1 MNLLEQA
8 AHLIHL
14 DVCRPEDF
22 RAGGEV
28 VYNGDG
34 KNFKADKLFQLTLS
48 FFVVEGFG
56 KVVHCVF
63 VFVGKFPPIGTH
75 LADADDVRLFET
87 VGQRV
92 QFFVDQ
98 DQVVEV

>member
-1 MNLLEQA
+1 MNLLKQT

-22 RAGGEV
+22 RAGGKV
-28 VYNGDG
+28 VYNSDG
-34 KNFKADKLFQLTLS
+34 KNFKANQLFQLTLS
-48 FFVVEGFG
+48 FFIVEGFS
-56 KVVHCVF
+56 KVVHCVL
-63 VFVGKFPPIGTH
+63 VFVGKFPPIRTH
-75 LADADDVRLFET
+75 LADAGDVRLFKT

-98 DQVVEV
+98 DQVIEV